1 MCMEWVKEKLWQLND
16 VFDEYPRVFWCIA
29 FYMAL
34 ALIAIFSY
42 FPILNGIA
50 NLNILGTHPIS
61 QLIVENFSLLRWG
74 VIVSPVLILLLGWCH
89 ADELHTKLVKKKY
102 RY

>member
-1 MCMEWVKEKLWQLND
+1 MGWVKEKLWQLNE
-16 VFDEYPRVFWCIA
+16 VFDEYPRVLWCIA

-42 FPILNGIA
+42 FPILNGIT
-50 NLNILGTHPIS
+50 NLDILGTRPLL
-61 QLIVENFSLLRWG
+61 QLIVENFSWLRWG
-74 VIVSPVLILLLGWCH
+74 VVVSPVLILLLGWCH
-89 ADELHTKLVKKKY
+89 ADELHTKLVKRKY

>member
-1 MCMEWVKEKLWQLND
+1 MEWVKEKLWELND
-16 VFDEYPRVFWCIA
+16 VFDEYPRVFWCIV
-29 FYMAL
+29 FYIIL

-42 FPILNGIA
+42 FPILNGFA
-50 NLNILGTHPIS
+50 NLDILGTRPLF
-61 QLIVENFSLLRWG
+61 QVIVENISWLRWG

-89 ADELHTKLVKKKY
+89 ADELHTKLVKRKY

>member
-1 MCMEWVKEKLWQLND
+1 MGWVKIKLWQLNE
-16 VFDEYPRVFWCIA
+16 VFDEYPRVFWWIA

-50 NLNILGTHPIS
+50 NLDILGTRPLF
-61 QLIVENFSLLRWG
+61 QLIVENFSWLRWG
-74 VIVSPVLILLLGWCH
+74 VIFSPVLILLLGWCH
-89 ADELHTKLVKKKY
+89 ADELHTKLVKRKY